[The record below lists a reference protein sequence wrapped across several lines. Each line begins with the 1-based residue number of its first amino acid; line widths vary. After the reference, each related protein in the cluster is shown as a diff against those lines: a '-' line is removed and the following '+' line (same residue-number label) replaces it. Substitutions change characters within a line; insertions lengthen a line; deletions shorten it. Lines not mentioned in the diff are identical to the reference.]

1 MSKAVSSEIVLERL
15 VERVVTIAV
24 QHAGAGRGLLVSTSE
39 DGARVEAEALAKASR
54 IDVRLVQ
61 APVSAGTLPES
72 IFDYVVRTQQIVNL
86 DDAARPNPFSSDDYL
101 ARSKA
106 RSVLCLPLVRQAQT
120 VAVLY
125 LENNLTSHAFSPDR
139 IAILRVL
146 ASQAAISLENAR
158 LYSELRRS
166 DMYLAEAQRLT
177 NTGSYGWPIG
187 GGSIIWSDEA
197 RRIYGFEPGTKQ
209 TADDVLRI
217 MDPEDRAFAER
228 QVQQISVEGQEWVNE
243 FGITTAAG
251 TQARSCPGPCRR
263 ERVWAGNTS
272 VRSMDVTAARQAE
285 AELRRTHLYLDR
297 AQRLSLTGSFGWGI
311 ESGNVFWSDE
321 AFAIYG
327 YDRSIQPTPG
337 HVLGRVHPDDKARVV
352 EQVQRVLSVEADW
365 LSQFRLVMPGGEVKH
380 VHVAATAIRDESGK
394 REYIGAV
401 MDVTAAR
408 HAEDELRS
416 SRRQYALTLSS
427 IGDGV
432 IATDERARVA
442 FMNPVAEAL
451 TGWPQAEALGRPL
464 DEVYRVVAVE
474 GHPVLVGEGGRHVP
488 VDERRSPIVDDGGV
502 RNGTVLVFRDD
513 TQRRRAEEATA
524 LQLAN
529 ERLQLAL
536 RGSNVGIFDFDLR
549 EASIDDAPVYTI
561 NLWDA
566 LGYEQEGEGEGLP
579 SRQFHP
585 ERWHP
590 EDRSKIQRGL
600 DDHLSGRTSRYEVVA
615 RLLHQDGITAM
626 VHPAWQSHPGTSAA
640 GRVGSSGRSSTSPT
654 AKSSKRSWSGPRRSQ
669 RPPTR
674 RRTTFSPT

>member
-1 MSKAVSSEIVLERL
+1 
-15 VERVVTIAV
+15 
-24 QHAGAGRGLLVSTSE
+24 
-39 DGARVEAEALAKASR
+39 
-54 IDVRLVQ
+54 
-61 APVSAGTLPES
+61 
-72 IFDYVVRTQQIVNL
+72 
-86 DDAARPNPFSSDDYL
+86 
-101 ARSKA
+101 
-106 RSVLCLPLVRQAQT
+106 
-120 VAVLY
+120 
-125 LENNLTSHAFSPDR
+125 
-139 IAILRVL
+139 
-146 ASQAAISLENAR
+146 
-158 LYSELRRS
+158 
-166 DMYLAEAQRLT
+166 
-177 NTGSYGWPIG
+177 
-187 GGSIIWSDEA
+187 
-197 RRIYGFEPGTKQ
+197 
-209 TADDVLRI
+209 
-217 MDPEDRAFAER
+217 
-228 QVQQISVEGQEWVNE
+228 
-243 FGITTAAG
+243 
-251 TQARSCPGPCRR
+251 
-263 ERVWAGNTS
+263 
-272 VRSMDVTAARQAE
+272 MDVTAARQAE

-311 ESGNVFWSDE
+311 GKRKRGSGPTRRSPSTATTA
-321 AFAIYG
+321 AFNRPQATSSGGFI
-327 YDRSIQPTPG
+327 
-337 HVLGRVHPDDKARVV
+337 LDDKARVV

-365 LSQFRLVMPGGEVKH
+365 LSQFRLVMPGGEVKN

-416 SRRQYALTLSS
+416 FCRQYALTLSS

-474 GHPVLVGEGGRHVP
+474 GHPVLVVERVGAMLF

-524 LQLAN
+524 FCSPTSACG
-529 ERLQLAL
+529 LAL

-566 LGYEQEGEGEGLP
+566 LGYEQEGEGED
-579 SRQFHP
+579 RHP
-585 ERWHP
+585 ASSTRNDGTL

-615 RLLHQDGITAM
+615 RLLHQDGSPRWYIQRGKAIRD
-626 VHPAWQSHPGTSAA
+626 V
-640 GRVGSSGRSSTSPT
+640 SGRPSRLVGTIVDIT
-654 AKSSKRSWSGPRRSQ
+654 DRKELERGARSGPRRSQ